1 MNNRLALL
9 DYESMLPLDEVGT
22 VTVELMLFAA
32 SLIFSLLLCFCNVSL
47 RSFFAWMWQKMV
59 IELVLWGTIIN
70 IMTVN
75 YLPLVTSTFIC
86 VIGMQWED
94 IDLSVLFINLLILF
108 LLCIW
113 LSFPVVI
120 YFVIVRER

>member
-1 MNNRLALL
+1 MNNRLEIL
-9 DYESMLPLDEVGT
+9 DYEIMKLEEVGT

-32 SLIFSLLLCFCNVSL
+32 SLIFSLLLCVCNVSF

-59 IELVLWGTIIN
+59 IELVLWGTVIN

-75 YLPLVTSTFIC
+75 YLPLLTSTFMC

-94 IDLSVLFINLLILF
+94 IDLSELFINLLILF
-108 LLCIW
+108 LLCLW

-120 YFVIVRER
+120 YFAIVRER

>member
-1 MNNRLALL
+1 MNNRLELL
-9 DYESMLPLDEVGT
+9 DYEIMKLEEVGT

-32 SLIFSLLLCFCNVSL
+32 SLIFSLLLCVCNVSF

-59 IELVLWGTIIN
+59 IELVLWGTVIN

-75 YLPLVTSTFIC
+75 YLPLLTSTFMC

-94 IDLSVLFINLLILF
+94 IDLSELFINLLILF
-108 LLCIW
+108 LLCLW

-120 YFVIVRER
+120 YFAIVRER

>member
-1 MNNRLALL
+1 MNNRLELL
-9 DYESMLPLDEVGT
+9 DYEIMKLEEVST

-32 SLIFSLLLCFCNVSL
+32 SLVFSLLLCFCNVSL

-75 YLPLVTSTFIC
+75 YLPLLTSTFIC

-94 IDLSVLFINLLILF
+94 IDLSELFINLLILF
-108 LLCIW
+108 LLCLW

-120 YFVIVRER
+120 YFAIVRER